1 MENFVLKEVFEE
13 IIKRM
18 EDENTRQN
26 HRIQTLEDSIG
37 QILNLASSV
46 ERLATNMEHMVK
58 EQQEQGERLKVLE
71 ARDGDMWRKVVSYS
85 ITAVLSIVIGYL
97 ASRLGLSS

>member
-1 MENFVLKEVFEE
+1 
-13 IIKRM
+13 M

-37 QILNLASSV
+37 QILNLTSSV

-58 EQQEQGERLKVLE
+58 EQQEQGERLKALE
-71 ARDGDMWRKVVSYS
+71 CRDGEKWRSVVSHVTLS
-85 ITAVLSIVIGYL
+85 VITLILGYL
-97 ASRLGLSS
+97 ASKLGF